1 MGRYPQT
8 QSNPI
13 TNMCAELNA
22 IIGEQHFRVLY
33 DAHVRQYELA
43 MTDLGQASKKFNYLA
58 TVETMQ
64 FSEMFEYLNGI
75 LLGYR
80 LAKQIHKF

>member
-22 IIGEQHFRVLY
+22 IIGGQHFRVLY
-33 DAHVRQYELA
+33 DAHIRQYELA
-43 MTDLGQASKKFNYLA
+43 LTDLGQASKKYHYFA
-58 TVETMQ
+58 TIETLP

-80 LAKQIHKF
+80 LAKQIHQL

>member
-22 IIGEQHFRVLY
+22 IIGEQHFCVLY
-33 DAHVRQYELA
+33 DAHIRQYELA
-43 MTDLGQASKKFNYLA
+43 LTELGQASKKYHYLA
-58 TVETMQ
+58 TIETMQ

-80 LAKQIHKF
+80 LAKQLHKF

>member
-1 MGRYPQT
+1 MGTYPQT

-22 IIGEQHFRVLY
+22 IIGEQHFHVLY
-33 DAHVRQYELA
+33 DSFARRYKLALTEL
-43 MTDLGQASKKFNYLA
+43 GKASKKYKFLE
-58 TVETMQ
+58 VEEALI
-64 FSEMFEYLNGI
+64 FSEMFEYLDGI

-80 LAKQIHKF
+80 LAKQIHNL

>member
-22 IIGEQHFRVLY
+22 IIGEQHFCVLY
-33 DAHVRQYELA
+33 DAHIRQYELA
-43 MTDLGQASKKFNYLA
+43 LTELGQTSKKYHYLA

-80 LAKQIHKF
+80 LAKQLYKF

>member
-22 IIGEQHFRVLY
+22 IIGEQYFCVLY
-33 DAHVRQYELA
+33 DSRIRQYELA
-43 MTDLGQASKKFNYLA
+43 MTDLGRTSKKYHYLA
-58 TVETMQ
+58 TIETMP

-80 LAKQIHKF
+80 LAKHINNF

>member
-22 IIGEQHFRVLY
+22 IIGEQHFCVLY
-33 DAHVRQYELA
+33 DAHIRQYELA
-43 MTDLGQASKKFNYLA
+43 LTELGQTSKKYHYLA
-58 TVETMQ
+58 TIETMQ

-80 LAKQIHKF
+80 LAKQLHKF

>member
-22 IIGEQHFRVLY
+22 IIGEQHFCVLY
-33 DAHVRQYELA
+33 DAHIRQYELTL
-43 MTDLGQASKKFNYLA
+43 TDLGKASKKFSYLA
-58 TVETMQ
+58 TVESMP

-75 LLGYR
+75 LLGCR
-80 LAKQIHKF
+80 LTKCLYNL

>member
-1 MGRYPQT
+1 MGYYPQT

-33 DAHVRQYELA
+33 DAHIRQYKLSL
-43 MTDLGQASKKFNYLA
+43 TDLGKASKKYSYL
-58 TVETMQ
+58 ETISMP

-75 LLGYR
+75 LLGFR
-80 LAKQIHKF
+80 LAKQIYKF

>member
-22 IIGEQHFRVLY
+22 IIGEQHFCVLY
-33 DAHVRQYELA
+33 DSHIRQYELA
-43 MTDLGQASKKFNYLA
+43 MTDLGRASKKFNYLA
-58 TVETMQ
+58 TVETMP

-80 LAKQIHKF
+80 LAKQIHQF

>member
-22 IIGEQHFRVLY
+22 IIGEQHFCVLY
-33 DAHVRQYELA
+33 DSHIRQYELA
-43 MTDLGQASKKFNYLA
+43 MTDLGRASKKYHYLA
-58 TVETMQ
+58 TVETMP

-80 LAKQIHKF
+80 LAKQIHQF

>member
-8 QSNPI
+8 QSSPV
-13 TNMCAELNA
+13 TSMCAELNA

-33 DAHVRQYELA
+33 NAHARQYDLVLTEL
-43 MTDLGQASKKFNYLA
+43 GKISKKYSFL
-58 TVETMQ
+58 ETTGLQ
-64 FSEMFEYLNGI
+64 FSEMFEYLNGV

-80 LAKQIHKF
+80 LAKQILKI

>member
-8 QSNPI
+8 QSSPI

-22 IIGEQHFRVLY
+22 IIGEQHFRVQY
-33 DAHVRQYELA
+33 HAHIRQYELA
-43 MTDLGQASKKFNYLA
+43 LTELGKASKKYSFMA
-58 TVETMQ
+58 TEETMPY
-64 FSEMFEYLNGI
+64 SEMFEYLNGI

-80 LAKQIHKF
+80 LAKQLHQF